1 MKNKCCTISRKARNT
16 KYLGQQHNIRYKLKQ
31 SPTMT
36 TTTCRRCVST
46 KRCQLNVPA
55 LPRPRTPA
63 ESDNRPQTR
72 HQHLHRVLE
81 KRTPDKNQTPHFY
94 KQWRTCEKMYF
105 ALDSALTSRAN
116 PTMPTTRRLGTHNMC
131 FAAENQLDCLLP
143 TTRFNCC
150 RTAMFKHHPIKPSFG
165 KQSLLPVS
173 VAVSSRCR
181 PASQPLT
188 PCVSSRTFWLTQ
200 ACVSGEI

>member
-1 MKNKCCTISRKARNT
+1 MLHNFTEST
-16 KYLGQQHNIRYKLKQ
+16 KHEIPWAATQYSIQTKQ

-36 TTTCRRCVST
+36 TTTCLRCVST

-131 FAAENQLDCLLP
+131 FAAESQLDCLLP

-173 VAVSSRCR
+173 VAVHPVAVLHRNRSHHACR
-181 PASQPLT
+181 YGPSGSPT
-188 PCVSSRTFWLTQ
+188 HVS
-200 ACVSGEI
+200 